1 MYLHSPDS
9 FNNTS
14 LSHDY
19 IPKKVLTTGMVE
31 ERSISKTGE
40 GVRTL

>member
-1 MYLHSPDS
+1 MYFHSPDS
-9 FNNTS
+9 FDNTS

-19 IPKKVLTTGMVE
+19 IHDKVLTTGMVE
-31 ERSISKTGE
+31 ERSISKTEE